1 MSQIIFTAVKKFK
14 RLINKN
20 QSENEDQKVGVIDP
34 LIDYYSKRVNYSN
47 EDDLRHY
54 AENRANYIQ
63 RMKKLSFLEGK
74 HQIYQFEG
82 IIYEGNMMVKN
93 ELQVH
98 NRPEIQNEYYIFI
111 SKRLINRLLMIS
123 NSIIKQKRKEMNQE
137 EADEILKIMEEI
149 CDLHV
154 FQFKTKTSISKFV
167 IQDMIKIVDNMKKN
181 GIHVENLPMSIRNV
195 DFNEYL
201 NKDQEDI
208 KYERTEIRDILNQ
221 EDAIDSIKNALWYL
235 VNILNFETRKS
246 TNSD

>member
-1 MSQIIFTAVKKFK
+1 MRELYDLENDEPKIPKYVRPFEKIINNSMDCEIRIMIIVFTAVKKFK

-20 QSENEDQKVGVIDP
+20 QSETEDQKVGVIDP

-54 AENRANYIQ
+54 AENRANHIQ

-74 HQIYQFEG
+74 HQTYQFEG

-137 EADEILKIMEEI
+137 EADEILKIMEEYV
-149 CDLHV
+149 L
-154 FQFKTKTSISKFV
+154 
-167 IQDMIKIVDNMKKN
+167 
-181 GIHVENLPMSIRNV
+181 
-195 DFNEYL
+195 
-201 NKDQEDI
+201 
-208 KYERTEIRDILNQ
+208 IL
-221 EDAIDSIKNALWYL
+221 S
-235 VNILNFETRKS
+235 
-246 TNSD
+246 